1 MIWVLLG
8 STSAGLAGHESTLA
22 PGAYLW
28 PMASLKAHPRPER
41 GSGLVWVR
49 RAAALL
55 VLAVGAIH
63 LYLWFDFFHRVHVVG
78 TLFLLNAAAGGLLAL
93 ALLRGNA
100 LALAAAAGYSATTL
114 AAFFVSTKWGLF
126 GYTESLWGRWQEA
139 AGATELAATLLLVM
153 LIALGRSRVA

>member
-1 MIWVLLG
+1 MWL
-8 STSAGLAGHESTLA
+8 
-22 PGAYLW
+22 
-28 PMASLKAHPRPER
+28 
-41 GSGLVWVR
+41 R

-63 LYLWFDFFHRVHVVG
+63 LYLWFDYFHRVHVIG
-78 TLFLLNAAAGGLLAL
+78 TLFLLNAAAGGLLAS
-93 ALLRGNA
+93 ALLLTGNVIV
-100 LALAAAAGYSATTL
+100 LAAAAGYSATTL

-153 LIALGRSRVA
+153 LIALGRSRPGSAHTPGARSTPGPLGT